1 MKFQGKSAIITGAAN
16 GIGKATALKLSKE
29 GAKVALIDINK
40 EKIEAVAA
48 DIRKSGGTA
57 EAIVVDITKS
67 VEIRAAVAKVLA
79 AFGQI
84 DILVNSA
91 GAGWHKQIPF
101 KDTPDGSWE
110 WIIDLNVKGTMYFT
124 NAVLNHMVERKYG
137 KIVNLSSIA
146 AHNGIPNLAV
156 YCASKGAIVPFT
168 KALAME
174 LGTSGI
180 NINCVS
186 PALVALE
193 GEKLGPCNG
202 TFLGRKGKPEEFADL
217 IAFLVSDEA
226 AFITGADYLID
237 GGRTLGPRGA

>member
-29 GAKVALIDINK
+29 GAKVALIDIDK
-40 EKIEAVAA
+40 GKIEELAA

-57 EAIVVDITKS
+57 ESFTVDITKS
-67 VEIRAAVAKVLA
+67 SEINDAVTKVIDK
-79 AFGQI
+79 FGRL

-110 WIIDLNVKGTMYFT
+110 WIIDLNVKGALYFT
-124 NAVLNHMVERKYG
+124 HAVLTHMTEKKYG
-137 KIVNLSSIA
+137 RIINFSSIA
-146 AHNGIPNLAV
+146 GHCGIPKLAV
-156 YCASKGAIVPFT
+156 YSASKGAIISFT
-168 KALAME
+168 KAMAME

-180 NINCVS
+180 TVNCVS
-186 PALVALE
+186 PGLITHE
-193 GEKLGPCNG
+193 EPPPPSKG
-202 TFLGRKGKPEEFADL
+202 TFLERWGTAAEVASLVE
-217 IAFLVSDEA
+217 FLVSDEA
-226 AFITGADYLID
+226 SFITGADYLID

>member
-186 PALVALE
+186 PGLITHEEVAPPS
-193 GEKLGPCNG
+193 KG
-202 TFLGRKGKPEEFADL
+202 TFLERWGTPAEVASL
-217 IAFLVSDEA
+217 IEFLVSDEA
-226 AFITGADYLID
+226 SFITGADYLID